1 MKRFF
6 FILFALIGLSA
17 YAASPSR
24 LFADVAKMRGV
35 SSVYMGS
42 SLMASYS
49 QDMHLFGLG
58 LYSDAV
64 KNVKMIEVI
73 SAEDEAD
80 VAAVAATCNKII
92 DAQNL
97 EVLVESTDGDEVDRI
112 LFAPPAEGST
122 TTESLVIISSSED
135 EYEVIHICGDIDISK
150 VIGFYARGI
159 RVN

>member
-6 FILFALIGLSA
+6 FILLALIGLSA
-17 YAASPSR
+17 YAASSSR

-49 QDMHLFGLG
+49 QDVYLFGMG
-58 LYSDAV
+58 LYADAV

-73 SAEDEAD
+73 STEDDAD
-80 VAAVAATCNKII
+80 VAAVASACNKII
-92 DAQNL
+92 DARSL
-97 EVLVESTDGDEVDRI
+97 EILVESTDGDEVDRI

-122 TTESLVIISSSED
+122 TTKSLVIISSSED

-159 RVN
+159 RVK